1 MINIRANGNKLAYG
15 IKHFVLDD
23 RQDLDKINVYEL
35 PAGCTAFIIHTSKK
49 YMLDSNY
56 KWYEIKPSVD
66 TGDGSD
72 DGGGGSGGDTSDD
85 IVYEGGVI

>member
-23 RQDLDKINVYEL
+23 LQDLDKINVYEL

-66 TGDGSD
+66 TSD
-72 DGGGGSGGDTSDD
+72 EGGGSGGDTSDD
-85 IVYEGGVI
+85 IIYEGGVI